1 MPAARAH
8 LRPAPS
14 PAAPLGRMA
23 CPGRFPVHRGGPLSK
38 GGQTVAGWA
47 PPRSEPCASTREGGH
62 VSAARR
68 GRGPC
73 HEAAHAARIPVS
85 RRREPG
91 GPARRRD
98 PEGQRVGRSRAGTVL
113 RLPRG
118 RAPREGSPRS
128 QRPIRRSRDGTE
140 RSGHCLGPS
149 PGGSLSKGT
158 SSPMNRH
165 DVLGRPGSSR
175 RRCAPRAPGVRPEG
189 GRSGEAP
196 AAAHPCRRT
205 CGRQTP
211 AF

>member
-8 LRPAPS
+8 LRPDPS
-14 PAAPLGRMA
+14 PATPLGRMA

-113 RLPRG
+113 RLPRAKG
-118 RAPREGSPRS
+118 RKPSVSAAHSPLPGRHRAIRPLPRPVTWGQPLEG
-128 QRPIRRSRDGTE
+128 D
-140 RSGHCLGPS
+140 LV
-149 PGGSLSKGT
+149 
-158 SSPMNRH
+158 PMNRH